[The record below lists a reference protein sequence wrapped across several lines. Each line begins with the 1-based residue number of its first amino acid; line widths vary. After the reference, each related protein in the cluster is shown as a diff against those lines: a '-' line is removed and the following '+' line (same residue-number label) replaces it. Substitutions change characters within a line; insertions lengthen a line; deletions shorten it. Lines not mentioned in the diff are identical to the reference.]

1 MTKVRDGL
9 PRRAKAAGLDRLKA
23 ALERIVQPRQL
34 GLGHLVVSIREN
46 QIDVSLGQ
54 TRRCIARDAAILD
67 VDTDRLH
74 ASKPTLPDAEEI
86 SKHLLLAASSPLQQ
100 RPGDCVP
107 TPRRSSSS

>member
-74 ASKPTLPDAEEI
+74 ASKPTCPTLRGNIPDGA
-86 SKHLLLAASSPLQQ
+86 HVVTASDDHTA
-100 RPGDCVP
+100 RVWDA
-107 TPRRSSSS
+107 